1 MENQFEPL
9 QPEEIVSLEDSVR
22 ILLKQPTF
30 KVSEFI
36 KALMTLAEKYDIS
49 IRPGGLTESKANW
62 FSQGVDCEV
71 LKLDAKRWQKGKVRI
86 ILEFCPDNPEISEP
100 PSSDSDQVEMNLSE
114 APLDDLRQ
122 MLNLET

>member
-86 ILEFCPDNPEISEP
+86 ILEFCPDNPEISES
-100 PSSDSDQVEMNLSE
+100 PSRNSDQVDMNLSE

>member
-86 ILEFCPDNPEISEP
+86 ILEFCPDNPEISES
-100 PSSDSDQVEMNLSE
+100 PSRNSDQVEMNLSE